1 MTDPDQDLLTTSEGV
16 DEGSAASTV
25 EGPASGAAPAAGS
38 GTQAAG
44 EAPTP
49 PVDMET
55 PESREAREQGD
66 PGQQLQ
72 VGEG

>member
-1 MTDPDQDLLTTSEGV
+1 MTDPGKDLLTTTEGV

-25 EGPASGAAPAAGS
+25 EGPGTGAEPAAGAPL
-38 GTQAAG
+38 TAAAQVP
-44 EAPTP
+44 APP
-49 PVDMET
+49 YDLET
-55 PESREAREQGD
+55 DESRAAREQGD

>member
-1 MTDPDQDLLTTSEGV
+1 MTESSEQLLTTTEGV

-25 EGPASGAAPAAGS
+25 EEAGSEGSAVGSAAAGMLDES
-38 GTQAAG
+38 SP
-44 EAPTP
+44 APP
-49 PVDMET
+49 ADMT
-55 PESREAREQGD
+55 TDESREAQEQA